1 MINGD
6 TIPVTNQDHVTF
18 PEFLYRI
25 GKLVLRFRWYL
36 IIGLGLFVTLF
47 EGFELFESPDAAA
60 FSDPHV
66 RFELLIYLAVIIL
79 VALLAEI
86 YVRLLRMHSHALKIL
101 KLKHALSRDLT
112 RSEDWNDV
120 CEHICQKLGEFGP
133 FDEVLLFAFENN
145 SAAYQA
151 AASWKAGALES
162 NLAHDLSHM
171 LADDCVHQDADHSD
185 CTPAIRELDLAGAYC
200 LPIYDRHTP
209 VARLYFRLSP
219 GGKLTKEIS
228 ELLENAEDEIAIA
241 LTTARL
247 RQERAEMMVIK
258 ATGELRSI
266 ISQDLH
272 DTIGQNLC
280 YMRMKLDQFS
290 QPDISEDLASLKPEL
305 EFMRDLSNDSYE
317 LVRGLL
323 VAMSSEPSTSLE
335 NLLEYHARL
344 VSDRT
349 GIRIMIFYHGQPC
362 DLDPAFIHHIY
373 FIFREALTNI
383 EKHSRAQNVIIN
395 VYWGK
400 EELQIE
406 IVDNG
411 IGFDPG
417 IQPDLGHYGLTIME
431 ERARALGGRL
441 DLLSSADDG
450 THVSLWLPLAV

>member
-1 MINGD
+1 MGI
-6 TIPVTNQDHVTF
+6 
-18 PEFLYRI
+18 
-25 GKLVLRFRWYL
+25 
-36 IIGLGLFVTLF
+36 
-47 EGFELFESPDAAA
+47 
-60 FSDPHV
+60 
-66 RFELLIYLAVIIL
+66 IIL

-101 KLKHALSRDLT
+101 KLKHTLSRDLT

-133 FDEVLLFAFENN
+133 FDEVLLFAYEND

-151 AASWKAGALES
+151 AASWKTGALES
-162 NLAHDLSHM
+162 NVAHDFSHM
-171 LADDCVHQDADHSD
+171 PADDCVHQNADHSD
-185 CTPAIRELDLAGAYC
+185 CTPAIHKLDLAGAYC
-200 LPIYDRHTP
+200 LPIYDRHAP

-241 LTTARL
+241 LTTTRL
-247 RQERAEMMVIK
+247 RQEHAEMMVAK

-362 DLDPAFIHHIY
+362 DLDPALIHHIY

-383 EKHSRAQNVIIN
+383 EKHSLAQNVTIN
-395 VYWGK
+395 VNWDK
-400 EELQIE
+400 EELHIE
-406 IVDNG
+406 ISDNG
-411 IGFDPG
+411 IGFDPSS
-417 IQPDLGHYGLTIME
+417 QPDLGHYGLTIME

-450 THVSLWLPLAV
+450 THVSLWIPLAA